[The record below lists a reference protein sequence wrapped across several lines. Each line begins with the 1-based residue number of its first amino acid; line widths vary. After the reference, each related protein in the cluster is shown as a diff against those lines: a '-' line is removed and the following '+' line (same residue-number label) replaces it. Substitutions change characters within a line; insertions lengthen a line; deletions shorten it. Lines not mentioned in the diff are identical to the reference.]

1 MDLFS
6 PARVRRGSRAVS
18 CEGQSRILTTM
29 IVPLVLWSFAALV
42 LWSLA
47 APSGDTAG
55 AAPPQAKSAAAA
67 LKTRMAYKT
76 ERKALDTAM
85 QEISDRIGV
94 PIEIRGAD
102 LQLEGLTKNQSFAMN
117 EPEQT
122 VDELLRKIF
131 VLTEQDP
138 GKLVYQIKP
147 KEFGGPD
154 IIIITTRAAV
164 EKRKEKLLDVFAAPQ
179 RK

>member
-1 MDLFS
+1 MELYS
-6 PARVRRGSRAVS
+6 PVRIDCGSP
-18 CEGQSRILTTM
+18 GPSRILAAV
-29 IVPLVLWSFAALV
+29 IVPLVFWSFAA
-42 LWSLA
+42 
-47 APSGDTAG
+47 PGGDTARG
-55 AAPPQAKSAAAA
+55 APPQAESAAAA
-67 LKTRMAYKT
+67 LKIRMAYKT
-76 ERKALDTAM
+76 DRKALDTALE
-85 QEISDRIGV
+85 EISRRIGV
-94 PIEIRGAD
+94 PIVIMGAD

-147 KEFGGPD
+147 KEPGGPD
-154 IIIITTRAAV
+154 IIIVTTRAAV

-179 RK
+179 EK